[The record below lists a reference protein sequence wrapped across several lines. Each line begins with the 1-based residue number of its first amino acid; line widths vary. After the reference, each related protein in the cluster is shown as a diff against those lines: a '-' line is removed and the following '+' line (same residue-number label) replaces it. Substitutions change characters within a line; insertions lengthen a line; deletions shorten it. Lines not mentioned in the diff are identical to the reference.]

1 VEKICA
7 RSNIFEGGEGMGES
21 RRPTRKDAEVDF
33 AARVLAVRLGNQ
45 ATYTQ
50 WFDAVVKAT
59 PSKKNRKTGE
69 MKPGM
74 SETKFRGLRKAL
86 LEQGRVIQLTTG
98 QDGIYSIVGGLWTVS
113 GVGGSVVMDSHEAP
127 QSTANP
133 SQGGAEGDTR
143 AEELARLKQQL
154 GSCGRV
160 E

>member
-1 VEKICA
+1 
-7 RSNIFEGGEGMGES
+7 M
-21 RRPTRKDAEVDF
+21 TRKDAEVDF

-50 WFDAVVKAT
+50 WFDEVVRMTRA
-59 PSKKNRKTGE
+59 KKNRKTGE
-69 MKPGM
+69 PKPGM
-74 SETKFRGLRKAL
+74 SESKFRGLRKAL

-98 QDGIYSIVGGLWTVS
+98 QDGIYSVVGGLWTIF
-113 GVGGSVVMDSHEAP
+113 GADGGTVLDIRTAP

-154 GSCGRV
+154 GRCGRMGR
-160 E
+160 